1 MIERCKLPPTA
12 YARLYERLAR
22 PDCKDMVTPR
32 LEALG
37 EDESLLEELQDLYE
51 GRHRKRFAGWFEE
64 PDHLGEEHAQFATWM
79 IALGDGGSEEFAQD
93 VLSATNKSLSE
104 LERPHIHHRPAIW
117 GWSLGHTDPN
127 SYDQRLPVVFAGE
140 PDDLDVRLAYDGLV
154 THLTHRGDPESEW
167 REMDFTAVII
177 RCAGLAEGAMPE
189 GGPLRDSI
197 NKLMTQSSQLIPHHV
212 KNRLARQWDDFIYR
226 RNAIAHVRRDS
237 GKSFSTEVPGL
248 LSTQEI
254 NDYLTGITYF
264 MAHMTRRGLT
274 DSSRLLGRDAMLD
287 QIRNELNVYSM

>member
-1 MIERCKLPPTA
+1 MSEHCQLPAMA
-12 YARLYERLAR
+12 YACLYERLAR
-22 PDCKDMVTPR
+22 PDCKDIIVPR

-37 EDESLLEELQDLYE
+37 ENESLLEELQALYR
-51 GRHRKRFAGWFEE
+51 GRHRKRFEGWYEE
-64 PDHLGEEHAQFATWM
+64 PDHLGEEHAQFAAWM
-79 IALGDGGSEEFAQD
+79 VALGEGSSEEFAQD
-93 VLSATNKSLSE
+93 VLTATNHSLSE

-127 SYDQRLPVVFAGE
+127 SYDQRLPVIFASE
-140 PDDLDVRLAYDGLV
+140 PDDPDVRLAYDGLIA
-154 THLTHRGDPESEW
+154 HLTHRGDPEADW

-197 NKLMTQSSQLIPHHV
+197 NKLMTQSSRLIPQLV
-212 KNRLARQWDDFIYR
+212 RTRLARQWDDFIIR
-226 RNAIAHVRRDS
+226 RNAIAHVRNDTGR
-237 GKSFSTEVPGL
+237 SFSTEVPGL

-274 DSSRLLGRDAMLD
+274 DSSRLLGRGGMLE
-287 QIRNELNVYSM
+287 QIRNELDVCLI